1 MRVLHDELSYMQT
14 TGSKIVLLAMLGV
27 MQSLAW
33 NAAAAPPGVSPPAP
47 QAHSAVAQ
55 NFSQTFSSLS
65 AHLDLRP
72 PARLAL
78 SEDKPAAFPSA
89 IIHRQFG
96 ATEQTIQMPS
106 GASIARIRPPI
117 EEMARRIQHEGL
129 PLARL
134 WENQSALVH
143 IGLNPH
149 GKPGLWLVQKVH

>member
-1 MRVLHDELSYMQT
+1 MQA
-14 TGSKIVLLAMLGV
+14 TGLKIVLLAMLGV

-33 NAAAAPPGVSPPAP
+33 NSAAAAPPGVSQTTP
-47 QAHSAVAQ
+47 QPHPTVAQ
-55 NFSQTFSSLS
+55 NLSQNLSSLS

-78 SEDKPAAFPSA
+78 GEEKAEAFPSA

-96 ATEQTIQMPS
+96 ATEQSTQMPTS
-106 GASIARIRPPI
+106 GASNARIRPPI

-129 PLARL
+129 PVARL

-143 IGLNPH
+143 LGLNPH